1 MSVNGVATGAG
12 GIGYGFDRA
21 ARGATEPAVR
31 GPGVVDGSGAARRAD
46 RPGVSGALSDAPPP
60 GTDPE
65 LWSVLTTEER
75 AYYAKAQSMGPLTYR
90 PGTASSP
97 TAPPV
102 RGGRLDVR
110 V

>member
-12 GIGYGFDRA
+12 GIGYGLGGVGRGAAEPA
-21 ARGATEPAVR
+21 ARGAGVAKESVVARPTQRPAA
-31 GPGVVDGSGAARRAD
+31 GP
-46 RPGVSGALSDAPPP
+46 LSDAPPP
-60 GTDPE
+60 GTDPA
-65 LWSVLTTEER
+65 LWRVLTTEER
-75 AYYAKAQSMGPLTYR
+75 AFYAKAQAMGPLTYR

>member
-12 GIGYGFDRA
+12 GIGYGLDRA
-21 ARGATEPAVR
+21 ARGGSEPAVR
-31 GPGVVDGSGAARRAD
+31 GPGVVDGSGAARRPD
-46 RPGVSGALSDAPPP
+46 RVGAAGAVSDAPPP
-60 GTDPE
+60 GTDPA

-75 AYYAKAQSMGPLTYR
+75 AFYVKAQSMGPLTYR
-90 PGTASSP
+90 PGAASNP